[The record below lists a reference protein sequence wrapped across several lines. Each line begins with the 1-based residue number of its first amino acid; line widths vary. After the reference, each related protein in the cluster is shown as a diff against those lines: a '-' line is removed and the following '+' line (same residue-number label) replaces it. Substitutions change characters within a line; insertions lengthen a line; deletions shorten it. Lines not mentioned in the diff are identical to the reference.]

1 MQNIVR
7 RLRACLSPYICA
19 AALAVVPAQ
28 AGAGTLACVGTVEN
42 VSFHSPG
49 RYMLKL
55 SSMNVPVFF
64 CSPDLEW
71 VVPGTGYTTT
81 PANCRMLYA
90 TFLAAKLA
98 GGTLN
103 YVHFD
108 GDQVPASCDAWPN
121 WSIANIR
128 YFRY

>member
-1 MQNIVR
+1 MTRYPTLCRYGARFI
-7 RLRACLSPYICA
+7 A
-19 AALAVVPAQ
+19 AALVIGIPVHAT
-28 AGAGTLACVGTVEN
+28 AGTLACVGTVES
-42 VSFHSPG
+42 VAFHAPD

-55 SSMNVPVFF
+55 SSMNTPVFF
-64 CSPDLEW
+64 CSPEREW
-71 VVPGTGYTTT
+71 TVAGSDYATT
-81 PANCRMLYA
+81 PANCKMLYA

-108 GDQVPASCDAWPN
+108 GEQVPASCDTWAAW
-121 WSIANIR
+121 ANANVR